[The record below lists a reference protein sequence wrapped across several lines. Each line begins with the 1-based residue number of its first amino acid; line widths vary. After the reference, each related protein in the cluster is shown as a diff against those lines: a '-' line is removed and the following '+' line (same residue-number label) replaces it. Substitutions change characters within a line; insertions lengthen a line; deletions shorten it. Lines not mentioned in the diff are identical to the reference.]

1 MDKKTI
7 STMKKIFDD
16 IMHTTEDG
24 TVEFWYAR
32 ELMRCLGY
40 TTWRRFK
47 DAINRAMESCKSAEI
62 EVSDHFADAVKMVEI
77 GSNAVRDVDDAGFGR
92 IRSKGDQALFGGRST
107 LEMKEKL
114 GVSDKRPLAD
124 FLPTLTIA
132 AKNLAT
138 EMTNYNV
145 EEKDLKG
152 EGSITTEH
160 VQNNTTVRE
169 MLGTRGIKP
178 EELPPSEDTK
188 EKTIIAKAMRYA
200 KKIAREFDG
209 VVENP
214 QLENSVTLANKRK
227 TFARVTRESE
237 IVSICWYMDCQESLS
252 DKIGEFVELL
262 EKYLPPENEIAAF
275 SGYAC
280 REQWADI
287 CEYKDENSSYEN
299 VIDTLMNESWMDN
312 CILCDSDFVQS
323 MTIYLK
329 TNIETSLYSDNYLL
343 RVFAYMD
350 RRVGKRTLE
359 KIKCDVEKMPEWVK
373 QFYQIRCEA
382 DGIF

>member
-7 STMKKIFDD
+7 STMKKMFDD

-32 ELMRCLGY
+32 ELMGCLGY

-77 GSNAVRDVDDAGFGR
+77 GSNAVRDVDDIMLTRYACYLIAQNGDPRKEEIAFAQSYFAVQTRKQELIEERIAYIQRTEARGKLRESEKRLSQNIYERGVDDAGFGR
-92 IRSKGDQALFGGRST
+92 IRSKGDQALFGGRIT
-107 LEMKEKL
+107 QEMKEKL

-152 EGSITTEH
+152 EGAITTEH

-169 MLGTRGIKP
+169 MLATRGIKP
-178 EELPPSEDTK
+178 EELPPSEDIK
-188 EKTIIAKAMRYA
+188 KLERKVKSQE
-200 KKIAREFDG
+200 KKIAKESG
-209 VVENP
+209 VLP
-214 QLENSVTLANKRK
+214 K
-227 TFARVTRESE
+227 
-237 IVSICWYMDCQESLS
+237 
-252 DKIGEFVELL
+252 KIEE
-262 EKYLPPENEIAAF
+262 
-275 SGYAC
+275 
-280 REQWADI
+280 
-287 CEYKDENSSYEN
+287 
-299 VIDTLMNESWMDN
+299 
-312 CILCDSDFVQS
+312 
-323 MTIYLK
+323 
-329 TNIETSLYSDNYLL
+329 
-343 RVFAYMD
+343 
-350 RRVGKRTLE
+350 
-359 KIKCDVEKMPEWVK
+359 
-373 QFYQIRCEA
+373 
-382 DGIF
+382 